1 MSHEIFETNPNLEK
15 VHVTSDNT
23 PFYQENDA
31 KNHAKSLKDKTVE
44 TVYNPKSLEVVES
57 EELTGEDKELAE
69 FEAAE
74 KEREAQEAAEQKE
87 KEDRAADEQK
97 EADDKAKLAES
108 LLAFDPETT
117 KYPEAFKLF
126 VALELKAANSKK
138 DTIYPLLAAAKA
150 SAQEGVNTQE

>member
-31 KNHAKSLKDKTVE
+31 KNHAKCLKDKTVE
-44 TVYNPKSLEVVES
+44 TVYNPKSL
-57 EELTGEDKELAE
+57 
-69 FEAAE
+69 
-74 KEREAQEAAEQKE
+74 
-87 KEDRAADEQK
+87 EQK

-117 KYPEAFKLF
+117 KYPEAAKLF
-126 VALELKAANSKK
+126 KALGLEAENVKAE
-138 DTIYPLLAAAKA
+138 TIYPLLAAAKA
-150 SAQEGVNTQE
+150 SAQEGVKNQD